1 MNDVLVSIV
10 IPVYNVEKYL
20 NRCVRS
26 VINQTYKQLEIILV
40 DDGSP
45 DSCPRMCDEWQQK
58 DSRIKVIHKNNQ
70 GLGMARNTGLDNAKG
85 NYVCFVDSDDYIDKD
100 TIETSLKAAL
110 DNDADIVVYGIK
122 TVNNEGQIVKSEV
135 PKSDK
140 YVFYGQEI
148 INELVPN
155 MLSVDY
161 SSTRRLDCGMS
172 MCELLISM
180 ELIINNKWRMVSERD
195 IISEDFYSL
204 ISLYSYTNSVVIIP
218 RNFYYYCRNDLSLT
232 HVYNPNRYKKIKEFY
247 DLSLQQFRDCGYTKQ
262 CEKRMASVYL
272 SFVVGAVKSII
283 SSDASIKKQIEEV
296 NKIVCD
302 DHLRNVLNDIDK
314 RNETIKRRIIIDI
327 FKARNTLLSYIC
339 FKLQG

>member
-1 MNDVLVSIV
+1 MNDVLVSVV

-148 INELVPN
+148 INELVPD

-247 DLSLQQFRDCGYTKQ
+247 DLSLQKFRDCGYTKQ

-272 SFVVGAVKSII
+272 SFVIGAVKSII
-283 SSDASIKKQIEEV
+283 SSDASIKKQIEEI
-296 NKIVCD
+296 NEIVCD

-314 RNETIKRRIIIDI
+314 RNETIKRRIVIDI